1 MTKLP
6 LELIRIDGGTQI
18 RCETNNA
25 AVDDYS
31 AAIKDGI
38 DLPPVIVFFD
48 GAEYWLADG
57 FHRYWSYTRAGKVSL
72 PVTVHKGDKRAAW
85 LYALGANDEN
95 GIRRTPEDKRNAV
108 NAALA
113 DEELGHWSDHEVAR
127 KCRVSQ
133 PFVSKI
139 RASLTDNVI
148 SEPRTYTTK
157 HGTTA
162 TMKPRAPK
170 PAAATQNASEPYQPV
185 AQAPQAEANDPQ
197 VTDAEAPD
205 DAEMQANAL
214 AEQAD
219 VKYLNDLISAD
230 EPTALM
236 HAEIKR
242 LNLEVAQLKVA
253 RDGYMR
259 ELNEYKKIAAKVQRE
274 NDRLKKSTRQT

>member
-1 MTKLP
+1 MSKLP
-6 LELIRIDGGTQI
+6 LELIRTDGGTQI

-48 GAEYWLADG
+48 GADYWLADG
-57 FHRYWSYTRAGKVSL
+57 FHRYWSYKRANKVSI
-72 PVTVHKGDKRAAW
+72 PVDIHKGDKRAAW
-85 LYALGANDEN
+85 LYALGANDSN

-113 DEELGHWSDHEVAR
+113 DEELSHWSDNEISR
-127 KCRVSQ
+127 KCHVSQ

-139 RASLTDNVI
+139 RAGLTDNVI
-148 SEPRTYTTK
+148 SEPHTYTTK
-157 HGTTA
+157 HGTQA
-162 TMKPRAPK
+162 TMKPRASK
-170 PAAATQNASEPYQPV
+170 PEAAKSADKKDDQPV
-185 AQAPQAEANDPQ
+185 AQAQQPEAENA
-197 VTDAEAPD
+197 AAPD
-205 DAEMQANAL
+205 DAEMQADAM

-219 VKYLNDLISAD
+219 AKYLQALLDSD
-230 EPTALM
+230 EKAAFM

-242 LNLEVAQLKVA
+242 LNAEVAQLKVS

-259 ELNEYKKIAAKVQRE
+259 ELNEYKKITSKVQRE
-274 NDRLKKSTRQT
+274 NDRLKKSTR